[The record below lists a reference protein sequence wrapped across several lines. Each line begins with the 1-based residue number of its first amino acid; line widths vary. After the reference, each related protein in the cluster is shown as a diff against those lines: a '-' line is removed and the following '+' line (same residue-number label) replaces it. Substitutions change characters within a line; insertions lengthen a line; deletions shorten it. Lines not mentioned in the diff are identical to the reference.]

1 MICSYQGTNEPLG
14 LVAARLVDTDPTHTA
29 YRATG
34 VWSPRSQ
41 PSPLTQEQPAPTA
54 GSGPGRLVL
63 PAFLRSTFECTVA
76 MRASVWSPE
85 TQKPRQGGELNFES

>member
-1 MICSYQGTNEPLG
+1 MEPKEP
-14 LVAARLVDTDPTHTA
+14 A
-29 YRATG
+29 
-34 VWSPRSQ
+34 
-41 PSPLTQEQPAPTA
+41 LTPYPGPAHEQPAPTA

>member
-14 LVAARLVDTDPTHTA
+14 LVAARLVDTDPTHPA

-41 PSPLTQEQPAPTA
+41 PSPSTLGQPKSNQLPRQAVGQA
-54 GSGPGRLVL
+54 GSS
-63 PAFLRSTFECTVA
+63 F
-76 MRASVWSPE
+76 ASIPE
-85 TQKPRQGGELNFES
+85 VSL